1 LTARLPLRGKRV
13 GFDNNVE
20 RRGKSLEER
29 ITSDMST
36 GGEGGRALELILVGC
51 ER

>member
-36 GGEGGRALELILVGC
+36 GGEGGRVLELILVGC